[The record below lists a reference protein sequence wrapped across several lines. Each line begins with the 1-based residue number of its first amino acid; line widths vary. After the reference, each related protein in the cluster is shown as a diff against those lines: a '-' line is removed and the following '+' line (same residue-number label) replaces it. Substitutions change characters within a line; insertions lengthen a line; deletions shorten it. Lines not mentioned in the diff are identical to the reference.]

1 MKRILLPILSFI
13 FCSAAFPAEQ
23 GQLDGNLA
31 LFSVMAAIN
40 VAGFN
45 ADIDSTTNNPLRQQI
60 REHLAK
66 QKIDMMFDLKK
77 FYREHKKA
85 SAAAD
90 MSQYVSF
97 ALCVESAPD
106 FQYKFREQL
115 RPPDVEAL
123 QGFETLMV
131 KFHREARI
139 DELWAKAQPAYDEV
153 IAKYHP
159 GVLQA
164 LRESNGYLRNPTSGY
179 LGRKFQIYI
188 DLLGAPNEVH
198 QRSYKDDYYVVV
210 TPSVDPQIDYIRR
223 AYLHY
228 LLDPL
233 GFKYAEA
240 LEKKKALL
248 DYAQAAPALG
258 EQYKDDFVLL
268 ATMSLVKA
276 VESRMQRG
284 AKREEMVA
292 QALKEGFILTPHF
305 AEQLVLYEKQEA
317 AMRYYLP
324 DMIAA
329 IDLKKEEG
337 RLEKAEFSKERAV
350 RIAKKAAPPPKQALT
365 GVRKTLEDAI
375 ALYDQKDWAKAREEF
390 LKVLKETEDKSLHA
404 KAYYGLAR
412 IAALQKDPELAVQ
425 LFEKTLELKPDP
437 DMAGWSHI
445 YLGRLFDLAN
455 ERQPATDHYKAVIAL
470 QGATPAAKEAARKGL
485 EESFKREKK

>member
-1 MKRILLPILSFI
+1 
-13 FCSAAFPAEQ
+13 
-23 GQLDGNLA
+23 
-31 LFSVMAAIN
+31 MAAIN
-40 VAGFN
+40 AAGFD
-45 ADIDSTTNNPLRQQI
+45 ADIDSPTNHPLRQQI
-60 REHLAK
+60 REHLVK
-66 QKIDMMFDLKK
+66 QNIHVMFDLKK
-77 FYREHKKA
+77 FFREHQKPTP
-85 SAAAD
+85 SAE

-97 ALCVESAPD
+97 ALAVDGAPE

-123 QGFETLMV
+123 QGFETLMA
-131 KFHREARI
+131 KFHREANI
-139 DELWAKAQPAYDEV
+139 DEIWAKVQPAYDLV
-153 IAKYHP
+153 IARYHP

-164 LRESNGYLRNPTSGY
+164 LREANGYLRNPTSGY
-179 LGRKFQIYI
+179 LGRRFQIYI
-188 DLLGAPNEVH
+188 DLLGAPNQVH
-198 QRSYKDDYYVVV
+198 QRSFKDDYYVVV

-233 GFKYAEA
+233 GFKYAEP
-240 LEKKKALL
+240 LDKKKALL
-248 DYAQAAPALG
+248 DYAKAAPALG
-258 EQYKDDFVLL
+258 EQYKEDFVLL

-284 AKREEMVA
+284 SKREEMVD

-305 AEQLVLYEKQEA
+305 AEQLALYEKQEA
-317 AMRYYLP
+317 SMRYYLP

-329 IDLKKEEG
+329 IDLKKEER
-337 RLEKAEFSKERAV
+337 RLESAEFSKEKAV
-350 RIAKKAAPPPKQALT
+350 RIAKKAAPAPKPVVT
-365 GVRKTLEDAI
+365 GARKTLEDAI

-425 LFEKTLELKPDP
+425 LFEKILELKPDP
-437 DMAGWSHI
+437 DMASWSHI

-455 ERQPATDHYKAVIAL
+455 ERQPATDHYTAVISME
-470 QGATPAAKEAARKGL
+470 GASPAAKQAARKGL

>member
-1 MKRILLPILSFI
+1 MKRFLLPILIFI

-40 VAGFN
+40 AAGFD
-45 ADIDSTTNNPLRQQI
+45 ADIDSPTNHPLRQQI

-66 QKIDMMFDLKK
+66 QNIHVMFDLKK
-77 FYREHKKA
+77 FYREHKKS
-85 SAAAD
+85 SAAAE

-97 ALCVESAPD
+97 ALCVEGAPD

-123 QGFETLMV
+123 QGFENLMV
-131 KFHREARI
+131 KFHREAGI

-153 IAKYHP
+153 IARYHP

-179 LGRKFQIYI
+179 LGRRFQIYI
-188 DLLGAPNEVH
+188 DLLGAPNQVQ
-198 QRSYKDDYYVVV
+198 QRSYKDDYYVVA
-210 TPSVDPQIDYIRR
+210 TASVDPQIDYIRR
-223 AYLHY
+223 AYIHY

-233 GFKYAEA
+233 GFKFAEA

-284 AKREEMVA
+284 SKREEMVG

-329 IDLKKEEG
+329 IDLKKEES

-350 RIAKKAAPPPKQALT
+350 RIAKKAAPPPKPVLT
-365 GVRKTLEDAI
+365 GARKTLEDAI
-375 ALYDQKDWAKAREEF
+375 ALYDEKDWPKAREEF

-437 DMAGWSHI
+437 DMASWSHI

-455 ERQPATDHYKAVIAL
+455 ERQPATDHYKAVMAL
-470 QGATPAAKEAARKGL
+470 EGASPAAKQAARKGL